1 MRSVRFLSIHI
12 SVNLLWFSHVYFGVL
27 LTNFSLAT
35 LFIDVYLAFFQF
47 SLWQRTAKKQML
59 FIMVMTLMLMTVM
72 IMEGSGQL
80 GQIITINKED
90 KISILVNEAILS
102 VGM

>member
-1 MRSVRFLSIHI
+1 
-12 SVNLLWFSHVYFGVL
+12 
-27 LTNFSLAT
+27 
-35 LFIDVYLAFFQF
+35 
-47 SLWQRTAKKQML
+47 ML